1 MAGLAWCRRGWHPGD
16 DPEDRDGR
24 CPFNS
29 TTAMVAFIVQDAYSR
44 HMGYDTNRNWVEVT
58 VDRPEEIERVHAALA
73 DVTVRPGLPAAV
85 GKVIAVASRNTFREP
100 STQLAERSGSPGRS
114 SGIANLRSFG
124 HRWLIECSAGPAASR
139 RAATG
144 FASAVT
150 RRIV

>member
-1 MAGLAWCRRGWHPGD
+1 LAWCRRGWHPGD

-73 DVTVRPGLPAAV
+73 DVTVRRGCRRL
-85 GKVIAVASRNTFREP
+85 GRRGRGTG
-100 STQLAERSGSPGRS
+100 AELS
-114 SGIANLRSFG
+114 SLRSARLSACCRAGIVDEQARDEARHHGKGEYSADGERDGRG
-124 HRWLIECSAGPAASR
+124 HCACARCEDAAHVGCRLR
-139 RAATG
+139 R
-144 FASAVT
+144 
-150 RRIV
+150 